1 MKASKV
7 QTLRGLACLLLVV
20 YHVIGATESQGLRIH
35 DGWLRQLTEALVALR
50 MPVFGLLAGAVY
62 GFSSKRGWS
71 LVRNKAARLLWPML
85 SVGTLFALVQYL
97 TPGSNYRID
106 ELYLLHIVPVAHFWF
121 LESLFLI
128 FCIMALA
135 EAVAPLR
142 SVRSWWGYFVP
153 AVLVYLAHPGFIW
166 FSVLGATY
174 LMPFFLLG
182 VGLTRLQWDARQE
195 QPKSGL
201 LRMALGALLVAWLM
215 EQTPELER
223 FSAPMLLAGLLLAS
237 GFWSLGLRNPL
248 LARIGDYSFAIYL
261 FHVFFTSATRM
272 VLQGAGL
279 EAPVPVLLIS
289 VVTGVLGPACLQHL
303 IARSRSCSTYL
314 MGSAQPLQAAA

>member
-1 MKASKV
+1 MKATKV

-50 MPVFGLLAGAVY
+50 MPLFGLVAGAMY

-85 SVGTLFALVQYL
+85 SVGTLFALVQYAM
-97 TPGSNYRID
+97 PNSNYRID
-106 ELYLLHIVPVAHFWF
+106 ELYLLHIVPVAHYWF

-128 FCIMALA
+128 FCCLALA
-135 EAVAPLR
+135 ETVLPLR
-142 SVRSWWGYFVP
+142 SVRSWWIYFMASV
-153 AVLVYLAHPGFIW
+153 VVYLAHPGIIW

-174 LMPFFLLG
+174 LLPYFLLG

-195 QPKSGL
+195 QPKTGL
-201 LRMALGALLVAWLM
+201 LRIVLGALLVAWQMLQM
-215 EQTPELER
+215 PELER
-223 FSAPMLLAGLLLAS
+223 FSAPMLLAGLLLSS
-237 GFWSLGLRNPL
+237 GFWSLGLRNTL
-248 LARIGDYSFAIYL
+248 LSRIGDYSFAIYL

-272 VLQGAGL
+272 ALHAL
-279 EAPVPVLLIS
+279 AIDTHVPVLLIS
-289 VVTGVLGPACLQHL
+289 VPAGLLGPVVLQQL
-303 IARSRSCSTYL
+303 ISRSPTVSTYL
-314 MGSAQPLQAAA
+314 MGNAQPMQAAA

>member
-20 YHVIGATESQGLRIH
+20 YHVIGATALQGLRVN

-50 MPVFGLLAGAVY
+50 MPLFGLLAGAMY

-85 SVGTLFALVQYL
+85 SVGTLFALVQYGA
-97 TPGSNYRID
+97 PGSNTRID
-106 ELYLLHIVPVAHFWF
+106 DLYLLHIVPVAHYWF

-128 FCIMALA
+128 FCAMAIA
-135 EAVAPLR
+135 EKVLPLC
-142 SVRSWWGYFVP
+142 SVRSWLVYFGVS
-153 AVLVYLAHPGFIW
+153 VLVYLAHPGIIW

-174 LMPFFLLG
+174 LLPTFLLG

-195 QPKSGL
+195 HRKVGVL
-201 LRMALGALLVAWLM
+201 CLVLGTALVAWQML
-215 EQTPELER
+215 QGPALER

-237 GFWSLGLRNPL
+237 GFWSLGWRNAL

-272 VLQGAGL
+272 VLHAVNL
-279 EAPVPVLLIS
+279 DTHLLVLLLS
-289 VVTGVLGPACLQHL
+289 VPTGIVGPAVLQYL
-303 IARSRSCSTYL
+303 IARSRTVSSYV
-314 MGSAQPLQAAA
+314 MGNARPMQAAA

>member
-1 MKASKV
+1 MKVSKV

-35 DGWLRQLTEALVALR
+35 GGWLRQLTEALVALR
-50 MPVFGLLAGAVY
+50 MPLFGLVAGAMY
-62 GFSSKRGWS
+62 GFSSKRGWT

-85 SVGTLFALVQYL
+85 TVGTLFALVQYG

-106 ELYLLHIVPVAHFWF
+106 SLYLLHIVPVAHYWF

-128 FCIMALA
+128 FCTLALA

-142 SVRSWWGYFVP
+142 SLRSWWGYFVP
-153 AVLVYLAHPGFIW
+153 SVLVYLAHPGIIW

-174 LMPFFLLG
+174 LLPYFLLG
-182 VGLTRLQWDARQE
+182 VGMTRLQWDDRQE
-195 QPKSGL
+195 QPRSGL
-201 LRMALGALLVAWLM
+201 LRIALGTLLVAWLM
-215 EQTPELER
+215 AQGTELDR
-223 FSAPMLLAGLLLAS
+223 FSAPMLLGGLLLSS

-248 LARIGDYSFAIYL
+248 LARIGAYSFAIYL

-272 VLQGAGL
+272 ALHGL
-279 EAPVPVLLIS
+279 ALDNALLVLLIS
-289 VVTGVLGPACLQHL
+289 VPAGVLGPALLQHL
-303 IARSRSCSTYL
+303 IARSRTCSTYL
-314 MGSAQPLQAAA
+314 MGSPHAMQAAA